1 MPINFKRFGWL
12 FVAAGVGV
20 GILALW
26 VAFRPS
32 LERTDLESRPGV
44 LPPTQ
49 SDRLLFS
56 NWLAHV
62 RSARL
67 DEMIYFDPSTAPY
80 FTPELNKAAENARQI
95 YDQGPNLIPFVVASL
110 RQETDPELLRMLHVW
125 LRTTAGIELFSRQD
139 KPPSEVYREWDQ
151 RDRHLPS
158 LRDNFIA
165 EWDRGDYDAPER
177 RLANLLEKYRSVE
190 PAQVHRRELWPGK
203 YYGVFGIPVL
213 IEEIGEHN
221 SFYAYATFLWSIGER
236 TVPVLDVDQVSSLE
250 TKVAVIQEWW
260 SGNHQKFTRLP
271 ALYQKIDA
279 AVKALPDYPEERVTE
294 N

>member
-1 MPINFKRFGWL
+1 MAINFKRFGWL
-12 FVAAGVGV
+12 FVAAGV

-49 SDRLLFS
+49 RDRLLFS

-67 DEMIYFDPSTAPY
+67 DEMIYLDPSTAPY
-80 FTPELNKAAENARQI
+80 LTPEFKKAAENARQI
-95 YDQGPNLIPFVVASL
+95 HDQGPNLTPFVVASL
-110 RQETDPELLRMLHVW
+110 RQETDPKLLRILYFW
-125 LRTTAGIELFSRQD
+125 LRTTAGIDLYYRQG
-139 KPPSEVYREWDQ
+139 KPPAELYGGLDRFGSE
-151 RDRHLPS
+151 LPS
-158 LRDNFIA
+158 LRDNFIM

-190 PAQVHRRELWPGK
+190 PAQVHRRELWAGK

-236 TVPVLDVDQVSSLE
+236 TVPALDLDQVSSLE
-250 TKVAVIQEWW
+250 TRVAAIQDWW

-271 ALYQKIDA
+271 ALYKKIDA
-279 AVKALPDYPEERVTE
+279 AVKALPEYAQEQAPQ